1 MWPKFHVLPQLESNP
16 RSHRCNSSCSVMNC
30 RYLREKILCFSAV
43 PENKIFSTLCFRVQ
57 GWPLTEFCR
66 CEYLLAR
73 AQQNV
78 RNWQQLQ
85 DESFLESAQ
94 EESSTAHDICEKKN
108 FQEMLSFVNAELH
121 EINVHLN
128 SI

>member
-1 MWPKFHVLPQLESNP
+1 M
-16 RSHRCNSSCSVMNC
+16 
-30 RYLREKILCFSAV
+30 
-43 PENKIFSTLCFRVQ
+43 Q

-85 DESFLESAQ
+85 DEYFLELAQ
-94 EESSTAHDICEKKN
+94 EESSIAHDICEKKD
-108 FQEMLSFVNAELH
+108 FQEMMSFVDAEIH
-121 EINVHLN
+121 EINVQLN
-128 SI
+128 SA